1 MRRGV
6 WSASRLFIAVLLAA
20 SSALAQRT
28 VEAHS
33 PVVQMLR
40 LSPDARTRAQAAIT
54 LARFPSPD
62 APAALRAA
70 LDDRAAVV
78 RAAAAVTL
86 AALNDAGSVAALR
99 AHLGDRD
106 ANVRDAVARALGRLE
121 TPSATAAFE
130 PPGAVDLARV
140 RFLVRPGE
148 LADRERSDATR
159 GALLRD
165 AVRASLYNRG
175 TVALHPGVL
184 PAAAQRRL
192 RTGSLRQF
200 SLDGGLQ
207 AVRRVPS
214 PGGDRLR
221 AEVSLIIVAE
231 PQHAIVGM
239 VTGAASLPAPL
250 SGDPGE
256 QQRTEAR
263 LIGSAVQ
270 AALRDVEA
278 YLAQTP

>member
-1 MRRGV
+1 MRRGIRWAPSV
-6 WSASRLFIAVLLAA
+6 FAAVLLAA
-20 SSALAQRT
+20 SAAFAQRT
-28 VEAHS
+28 PEPQSA
-33 PVVQMLR
+33 VVQMLR
-40 LSPDARTRAQAAIT
+40 RSPDARTRAQAALT
-54 LARFPSPD
+54 LARLPSPD
-62 APAALRAA
+62 APPALRDA
-70 LDDRAAVV
+70 LSDRAAVV
-78 RAAAAVTL
+78 RAAAAATL
-86 AALNDAGSVAALR
+86 ADLNDAGSVAALR
-99 AHLGDRD
+99 AHAADPD
-106 ANVRDAVARALGRLE
+106 ANVRDAIARALARLE
-121 TPSATAAFE
+121 TPAASATFDPAT
-130 PPGAVDLARV
+130 PVDLTGV

-148 LADRERSDATR
+148 LADRERADAAR
-159 GALLRD
+159 GDLLRESVRD
-165 AVRASLYNRG
+165 ALRNRG

-207 AVRRVPS
+207 AMRRVPA

-221 AEVSLIIVAE
+221 AEVNLVIVAE

-250 SGDPGE
+250 GNDPAAVR
-256 QQRTEAR
+256 RTEST
-263 LIGSAVQ
+263 LIHSAVQ

>member
-6 WSASRLFIAVLLAA
+6 RSAPGLFVTVLLTA

-28 VEAHS
+28 VEAQS

-40 LSPDARTRAQAAIT
+40 RSPDARTRAQAAIT

-62 APAALRAA
+62 APAALRDA

-86 AALNDAGSVAALR
+86 ADLNDAGSVAALR
-99 AHLGDRD
+99 AHAADRD
-106 ANVRDAVARALGRLE
+106 ANVRDAISRALGRLE
-121 TPSATAAFE
+121 TPSASAQFDPAQ
-130 PPGAVDLARV
+130 PVDLASV

-148 LADRERSDATR
+148 LADRERADVAR
-159 GALLRD
+159 GALVVD
-165 AVRASLYNRG
+165 AVRAALHNRG

-184 PAAAQRRL
+184 PPAAQRRL

-200 SLDGGLQ
+200 SIDGGLQ

-214 PGGDRLR
+214 PNGDRLR
-221 AEVSLIIVAE
+221 AEVNLVIVAE

-239 VTGAASLPAPL
+239 VTGAASLPAPM
-250 SGDPGE
+250 SGDGAA
-256 QQRTEAR
+256 QQRVEAT
-263 LIGSAVQ
+263 LIASAVQ
-270 AALRDVEA
+270 AALRDVEG